1 MKSLGQIVRLQIQRG
16 CLKRVENGRKT
27 YDPSPILAVTQLTL
41 TKSGACARLPD
52 GSYLIDVHNAAHP
65 TTRNNQGVNPLSF
78 VFTSH
83 YARMRQRFGEHL
95 VTGCAGESIL
105 IETSEIVALGDVAGG
120 VVIQT
125 KQGPVTLG
133 NVIVAEPCTSFSEFA
148 LQRASAPADQLKP
161 ALQFLAEGTRGYY
174 CQLASNSPATIEVGD
189 MVYAGAGAPVSGAP
203 S

>member
-1 MKSLGQIVRLQIQRG
+1 MKSLGRIVRLQIQRG

-41 TKSGACARLPD
+41 TKSGACARLQD

-83 YARMRQRFGEHL
+83 YARMRERFGEHL
-95 VTGCAGESIL
+95 ITGCAGESIL
-105 IETSEIVALGDVAGG
+105 IETSAIVSLADVAAG
-120 VVIQT
+120 VTIQT
-125 KQGPVTLG
+125 RQGPVMLG
-133 NVIVAEPCTSFSEFA
+133 SVIVAEPCTSFSEFA
-148 LQRASAPADQLKP
+148 LQHPSAPAEQLKP

-174 CQLASNSPATIEVGD
+174 CQLASDSPATIDVGD
-189 MVYAGAGAPVSGAP
+189 TVFSVAAASNQNAAR
-203 S
+203 